1 MPKFIVERTVPRV
14 GDLSLEK
21 LRILADL
28 AKAALQSFGGRV
40 QWIESFVTED
50 KIFSI
55 LIAPDEATVREYSH
69 LTNLPADHI
78 RLVKLVADITTGEQ
92 P

>member
-21 LRILADL
+21 LKVLRDL
-28 AKAALQSFGGRV
+28 AHTAIQSFGGRV
-40 QWIESFVTED
+40 QWLESFVTEN

-55 LIAPDEATVREYSH
+55 LTAPDEATVREYSK
-69 LTNLPADHI
+69 LTNLPADGI
-78 RLVKLVADITTGEQ
+78 YLIKLVADITTGE
-92 P
+92 

>member
-1 MPKFIVERTVPRV
+1 MPKFIVERTVPKV

-21 LRILADL
+21 LKILADL
-28 AKAALQSFGGRV
+28 AKTALESLGGRV

-55 LIAPDEATVREYSH
+55 LTAPDEATIRKYSK
-69 LTNLPADHI
+69 LTNLPADAIHKI
-78 RLVKLVADITTGEQ
+78 TLVADITTGE
-92 P
+92 

>member
-14 GDLSLEK
+14 GDLSPEK
-21 LRILADL
+21 LNILGDL
-28 AKAALQSFGGRV
+28 ARSALQSFGGRV
-40 QWIESFVTED
+40 QWIESFVTEN

-55 LIAPDEATVREYSH
+55 LTAPDVATVRQYSK
-69 LTNLPADHI
+69 LTKLPADTIHVI
-78 RLVKLVADITTGEQ
+78 KLVADITTGEQ

>member
-21 LRILADL
+21 LNILGDL
-28 AKAALQSFGGRV
+28 ARSALQSFGGRV
-40 QWIESFVTED
+40 QWIESFVTEN

-55 LIAPDEATVREYSH
+55 LTAPDEATVRQYSK
-69 LTNLPADHI
+69 LTNLPADRIHLI
-78 RLVKLVADITTGEQ
+78 KLVADITTGEQ
-92 P
+92 L